1 MLFEFFWIAGWEPKR
16 MPDVESFKHGQ
27 DLAGKFW
34 AAALVFLAFLYAG
47 KIPGGGENPPSAFYY
62 TGEYILSRTYG
73 PAVFCFG
80 MDPDV
85 LHTEKEGIMRI
96 VGGAPGKLIS
106 A

>member
-47 KIPGGGENPPSAFYY
+47 KIPGGG
-62 TGEYILSRTYG
+62 
-73 PAVFCFG
+73 
-80 MDPDV
+80 
-85 LHTEKEGIMRI
+85 
-96 VGGAPGKLIS
+96 
-106 A
+106 